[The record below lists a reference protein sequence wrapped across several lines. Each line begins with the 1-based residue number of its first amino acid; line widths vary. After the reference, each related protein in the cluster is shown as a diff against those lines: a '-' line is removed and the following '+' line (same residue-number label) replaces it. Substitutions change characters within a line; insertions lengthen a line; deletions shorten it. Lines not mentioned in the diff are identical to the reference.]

1 METLFSTLAA
11 APDVAGDASLTGHFV
26 ENKSASAPP
35 ALSSFDCPCSTGRNI
50 AAGSGTKLSDLY
62 GNGPGQLPP
71 GGLLNTCLAV
81 SGHLIIDEDYAID
94 GGEMLMQPGASI
106 TIEAEVELKVRNIDG
121 GAIIQGCGQMWQGIV
136 VKPRAVLRFEHNR
149 IEDAQYAILAHRES
163 SLIVTGNHFNRN
175 FVGLYTPV
183 AGGPQP
189 VNLPEGPIGDNRF
202 TCSSGLSP
210 GYPGQSPSVSSGDIA
225 FAGMEFNDAVVRVG
239 SSAQPDA
246 ENGFEGL
253 RNGIVARNSHI
264 DIFSVDISDM
274 DYGLHD
280 FSAVGYD
287 LEGVGIFLENCRAI
301 VSRNLIHEV
310 SIAARVLA
318 SDLYFEQNTLI
329 DNIDG
334 IHVFGGI
341 GPHALRVSSNAIDF
355 IHTGINLQ
363 NMSAAKELFVDDNEM
378 VHVTASSFETNYP
391 KLAIAVTGAGPFP
404 GVAAGARYIVNN
416 SISLSRNGCV
426 GIALGSSHRF
436 GLFDNTVSIGSQ
448 AQEGPGFGS
457 FALQVLGS
465 DENYLYGNS
474 ASAAG
479 LVADQGVGLA
489 VAGSVSNTLCCNST
503 DDIDLG
509 LVFWGMCNGTRLR
522 QTSIG
527 THHTGLRCQNGTVI
541 GQQVHGGNRWLG
553 SYSDFSAVHLGQSF
567 EVAGSRFF
575 VQLPM
580 SPPLWPDSPYSPN
593 NPGGWF
599 NPLDGTAAASCAADA
614 ACPALPL
621 ILEELLPPL
630 SENDFYAAEGAYGD
644 SSAYGAYLTWE
655 GARHLYRK
663 LRRDSSL
670 LGQEAVIDSFY
681 QAADSS
687 LLGVLYRLEQGILSL
702 YLPDSALQ
710 ALQTALDDHAA
721 GMRALEGALAE
732 ASDSAG
738 QAAILAD
745 IWDLQLLQADD
756 WEAWLDLAA
765 SRAGQISLAAG
776 GLIHENAGL
785 DTAGIFAQNEK
796 AVNEVLLSLAADG
809 AYRLD
814 SAQLAV
820 IEPIAF
826 QCPFE
831 GGHAVYRARAL
842 YLLNERAAFNDVQL
856 CQNSEDRPPSLP
868 GAALSAEPAEDFLLF
883 PNPTQ
888 GGWNLGVPESHVGQ
902 PLSIR
907 IHDISGQ
914 LLGRREIRAAASIER
929 IDSRLESGIYFIEA
943 WHEGQRIFSGRLVVI
958 Q

>member
-11 APDVAGDASLTGHFV
+11 APDVAGDVSLTGHFV

-50 AAGSGTKLSDLY
+50 AAGAGTKLSDLY
-62 GNGPGQLPP
+62 GNGTGQLPP

-416 SISLSRNGCV
+416 SIILSRNGCV

-553 SYSDFSAVHLGQSF
+553 SYSDYSAVHLGQEF

-593 NPGGWF
+593 NPNWF
-599 NPLDGTAAASCAADA
+599 IPLDGTAAASCAADPL
-614 ACPALPL
+614 CPALPL

-644 SSAYGAYLTWE
+644 SSAYGAYLNWE

-687 LLGVLYRLEQGILSL
+687 LLGALYRLEQGILSL

-710 ALQTALDDHAA
+710 ALQADLEDHAA
-721 GMRALEGALAE
+721 EMRALEEALAE

-745 IWDLQLLQADD
+745 IWDLQLLQTDD

-785 DTAGIFAQNEK
+785 DAAGIFAQNEK

-814 SAQLAV
+814 SAQLAA

-842 YLLNERAAFNDVQL
+842 YLLNERGAFNDVQL

-868 GAALSAEPAEDFLLF
+868 GAALPAEPAEDFRLF
-883 PNPTQ
+883 PNPARDN
-888 GGWNLGVPESHVGQ
+888 WRLGVPQAYIGQ

-907 IHDISGQ
+907 IYSLAGQ
-914 LLGRREIRAAASIER
+914 LVGSREVRAAAPLELMEPK
-929 IDSRLESGIYFIEA
+929 LESGLYFVEA
-943 WHEGQRIFSGRLVVI
+943 WSGGQRVFTARLAIVK
-958 Q
+958 